1 MFKIEDK
8 KTTTTQAIIYLIIKE
23 LVKENPNDAI
33 LGSKVRELINKR

>member
-1 MFKIEDK
+1 M
-8 KTTTTQAIIYLIIKE
+8 IKE